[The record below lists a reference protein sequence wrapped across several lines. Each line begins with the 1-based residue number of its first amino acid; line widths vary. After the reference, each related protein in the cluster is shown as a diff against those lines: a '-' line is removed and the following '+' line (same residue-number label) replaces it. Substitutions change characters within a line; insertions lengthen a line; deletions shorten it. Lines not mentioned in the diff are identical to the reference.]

1 MLKLKEQL
9 ERFAEFTGAVV
20 AWLTITMVLGTFVIV
35 VLRYAF
41 DLGWIAM
48 QESITWMHAAVFM
61 LGAAYTLKQDEHVR
75 VDIFYRR
82 MTGPRRALVDLVGTL
97 IFLLPVSI
105 FLASSSW
112 DYVATSWAIHEASR
126 EAGGLPYPFVPI
138 LKSLIPA
145 TAVLLIVQ
153 AIANLITAVLVLTG
167 KIPSEREHAVPQGEV
182 I

>member
-145 TAVLLIVQ
+145 TAVLLIIQ